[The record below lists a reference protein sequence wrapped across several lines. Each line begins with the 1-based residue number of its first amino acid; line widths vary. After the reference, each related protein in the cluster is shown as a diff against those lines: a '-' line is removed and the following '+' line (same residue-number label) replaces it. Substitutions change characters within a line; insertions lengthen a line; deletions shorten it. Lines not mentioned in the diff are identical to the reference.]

1 MRPKISVLLP
11 TFNEAENI
19 EKCVSSIVK
28 IFKDIEYEVIVIDDN
43 SPDQTW
49 AFVEKMNESNPRIKI
64 MRRMTEKGL
73 SSAIV
78 SGMSSA
84 EGEYFL
90 VMDADLQHDEAI
102 LPQMI
107 QKLEEGYDVAVG
119 TRYANGG
126 STGTWSSLR
135 KFLSVTANKF
145 TKFILP
151 INITDPMSGFFALK
165 REIFFRTGD
174 RINPRGFKILLE
186 ILGRMDNDIKIGEV
200 PFHFRNRMHGET
212 KINNSIARSFL
223 VTVLDLR
230 FGKWVSSTFLLYSLV
245 GLSGVAVNLFGFIL
259 FESLGVKDLDTGFGL
274 LPVFPSSVFFGIEL
288 SIVSNFIL
296 NNYFTF
302 YENRYK
308 RWDAIRGFVIF
319 SGVSALG
326 IFVQLGIFELLFYK
340 ALPRMDLEPRFEFRL
355 LCDLVAISVAM
366 FTNYFLNS
374 NFTWLDIE
382 RRDR

>member
-19 EKCVSSIVK
+19 ERCISGVIQ
-28 IFKDIEYEVIVIDDN
+28 IFKNIEYEIIVIDDN
-43 SPDQTW
+43 SPDGTW
-49 AFVEKMNESNPRIKI
+49 AIVEKMHESNSRVKI
-64 MRRMTEKGL
+64 IRRMTEKGL

-78 SGMSSA
+78 SGMSIA

-90 VMDADLQHDEAI
+90 VMDADLQHDETV

-107 QKLEEGYDVAVG
+107 QKLEEGCDVAVG

-126 STGTWSSLR
+126 STGSWNLIR
-135 KFLSVTANKF
+135 KLLSIAANKF
-145 TKFILP
+145 TQFILP
-151 INITDPMSGFFALK
+151 IRITDPMSGFFALK

-186 ILGRMDNDIKIGEV
+186 ILGRAGNGIKIGEI
-200 PFHFRNRMHGET
+200 PFHFKNRLHGET

-223 VTVLDLR
+223 ITVLDLR
-230 FGKWVSSTFLLYSLV
+230 FGKWISSTFLLYSLV
-245 GLSGVAVNLFGFIL
+245 GLSGVIVNLFGFVL
-259 FESLGVKDLDTGFGL
+259 FESIGVKDLATGFEL
-274 LPVFPSSVFFGIEL
+274 LPIFPSSVFFGIEL
-288 SIVSNFIL
+288 SIISNFIL

-308 RWDAIRGFVIF
+308 RWDAIRGFLIF

-340 ALPRMDLEPRFEFRL
+340 ALPRMGMEPRFELRL
-355 LCDLVAISVAM
+355 FCDLVAISVAM

-374 NFTWLDIE
+374 NFTWLNAAKGQQ
-382 RRDR
+382 